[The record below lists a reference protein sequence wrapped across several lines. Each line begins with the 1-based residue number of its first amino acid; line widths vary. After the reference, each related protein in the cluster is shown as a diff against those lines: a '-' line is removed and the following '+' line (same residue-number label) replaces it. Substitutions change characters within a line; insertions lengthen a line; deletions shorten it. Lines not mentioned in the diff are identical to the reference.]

1 MPLVRAYVA
10 LGSNL
15 GDRIGQMQS
24 ALERLSVDD
33 ALQVLQ
39 VSPVYE
45 NRAVGMGEVDDFLN
59 AIAEVETSL
68 NPLELLDRCLDVE
81 SQLGRIRTGE
91 WSPRTIDLDVI
102 AYGNVE
108 IESERLHL
116 PHPRIAERDFVV
128 HPLNAIA
135 PELQIRGRR
144 VADLA
149 KALSMDALTIHNA
162 SLTSEPC
169 HPAAEKNET

>member
-1 MPLVRAYVA
+1 MPVVRAYVA

-15 GDRIGQMQS
+15 GDRLGQMQA
-24 ALERLSVDD
+24 ALERLSADD
-33 ALQVLQ
+33 ALKVLQ

-45 NRAVGMGEVDDFLN
+45 NRAVGMGEADDFLN

-68 NPLELLDRCLDVE
+68 SPLELLDRCLDVE
-81 SQLGRIRTGE
+81 SQLGRVRTGE
-91 WSPRTIDLDVI
+91 WAPRMIDLDVI
-102 AYGNVE
+102 AYGDE
-108 IESERLHL
+108 AIESERLHL

-135 PELQIRGRR
+135 PELQICGRR

-149 KALSMDALTIHNA
+149 VALPGDELTRYD
-162 SLTSEPC
+162 
-169 HPAAEKNET
+169 EKLRI

>member
-1 MPLVRAYVA
+1 MPVVRAYVA

-15 GDRIGQMQS
+15 GDRLEQMQS
-24 ALERLSVDD
+24 ALERLSADD
-33 ALQVLQ
+33 ALKVLQ

-59 AIAEVETSL
+59 AMAEVATSL
-68 NPLELLDRCLDVE
+68 TPLELLDRCLDVE
-81 SQLGRIRTGE
+81 SQLGRIRTGK
-91 WSPRTIDLDVI
+91 WAPRTIDLDVI
-102 AYGNVE
+102 AYGQVE
-108 IESERLHL
+108 MESERLRL

-149 KALSMDALTIHNA
+149 ATVSLDELTLSNQKLSVRI
-162 SLTSEPC
+162 L
-169 HPAAEKNET
+169 